1 MRTLL
6 VTTFSVLLLGTAFA
20 AVEVG
25 KPTEP
30 LTIQRLSG
38 PPLQLSQYRG
48 KVVLLAFM
56 DTNCPHCQKLTG
68 FLNTIVKQYG
78 PKGVQVV
85 ACAMNS
91 GAKNLLPQ
99 FQQQFMPAF
108 PMGYCTEQQVFGYT
122 GCSPDNGC
130 GFYVPHLVFLDRRGI
145 VQGDYRGESDFM
157 TKPEMNIPAK
167 LDELLKGGTAT
178 SAAARKQPTSA
189 RP

>member
-6 VTTFSVLLLGTAFA
+6 ATTFSVLLLGTAFA

-48 KVVLLAFM
+48 KVVLLAFIS
-56 DTNCPHCQKLTG
+56 TTCSHCQMLTG
-68 FLNTIVKQYG
+68 FLNTMVKEYG

-85 ACAMNS
+85 GCAMND

-108 PMGYCTEQQVFGYT
+108 PVGYCTGPQVFSYT
-122 GCSPDNGC
+122 GCSPDAGC
-130 GFYVPHLVFLDRRGI
+130 AFYVPHLVFLDRRGI
-145 VQGDYRGESDFM
+145 VRGDYRGESDFM
-157 TKPEMNIPAK
+157 SKSEMNIPAK
-167 LDELLKGGTAT
+167 LDELLKGGTSA
-178 SAAARKQPTSA
+178 SAATRKQATSA